1 MTGAPHIPV
10 LLDEVIAAASP
21 VGGVWLDGTLGAGGY
36 TRALLDAGAQRVMGV
51 DRDPR
56 AEAELITWTQP
67 YADRFTFLPG
77 TFGQL
82 DILAREAGADTLDG
96 VVLDIGVSSMQIDE
110 AERGFS
116 FQKDGPLDMRMGR
129 NGRRAFDL
137 VNDATE
143 AQLADIIFQYGEE
156 RASRRI
162 AKAIVAA
169 RPVADS
175 TLALAEIISKEV
187 PRGKPGQPHPATR
200 TFQALRIAV
209 NEELAELVR
218 GLLAAERM
226 LVPGGTL
233 IVVTFHSL
241 EDRIVKR
248 FLADRAGKGGGGSR
262 YAPVQHV
269 TPPSFEM
276 ITRKA
281 VTAGREELERNPRAR
296 SAKLRAVR
304 RTDAAPFAADVAG
317 LGLPGLDRTLLSSE
331 GASK

>member
-1 MTGAPHIPV
+1 MPTG
-10 LLDEVIAAASP
+10 SP
-21 VGGVWLDGTLGAGGY
+21 SC
-36 TRALLDAGAQRVMGV
+36 
-51 DRDPR
+51 P
-56 AEAELITWTQP
+56 EP
-67 YADRFTFLPG
+67 S
-77 TFGQL
+77 GQL
-82 DILAREAGADTLDG
+82 DILARDAGADTLDG

-129 NGRRAFDL
+129 NGLRAFDL

-187 PRGKPGQPHPATR
+187 PRGKPAQPHPATR

-226 LVPGGTL
+226 LAPGGTL

-248 FLADRAGKGGGGSR
+248 FLADRTGKGGGGSR
-262 YAPVQHV
+262 YAPVQLV
-269 TPPSFEM
+269 TPPSFQM

-296 SAKLRAVR
+296 SAKLRAAR

-331 GASK
+331 GGSK

>member
-1 MTGAPHIPV
+1 MTDAPHIPV
-10 LLDEVIAAASP
+10 LLDEVIAAATP

-36 TRALLDAGAQRVMGV
+36 TRALLNAGADRVLGV

-56 AEAELITWTQP
+56 AEAELAVWTEP
-67 YADRFTFLPG
+67 YAERFTFLAG
-77 TFGQL
+77 TFGRL
-82 DILAREAGADTLDG
+82 DELARDVGVQSLDG

-116 FQKDGPLDMRMGR
+116 FQKDGPLDMRMGQD
-129 NGRRAFDL
+129 GPRALDL
-137 VNDATE
+137 VNE
-143 AQLADIIFQYGEE
+143 ASEAHLADIIFQYGEE

-162 AKAIVAA
+162 AKAIIAA
-169 RPVADS
+169 RPLPDS
-175 TLALAEIISKEV
+175 TLALADIISKEV
-187 PRGKPGQPHPATR
+187 PRGKPGLPHPATR

-218 GLLAAERM
+218 GLLAAERI
-226 LVPGGTL
+226 LAPGGTL

-262 YAPVQHV
+262 YAPMQHV

-281 VTAGREELERNPRAR
+281 VTSQPEELERNPRAR
-296 SAKLRAVR
+296 SAKLRAAR
-304 RTDAAPFAADVAG
+304 RTDATPFPADVAG

-331 GASK
+331 GT

>member
-1 MTGAPHIPV
+1 MSAAPHIPV
-10 LLDEVIAAASP
+10 LLDEVIAAATP
-21 VGGVWLDGTLGAGGY
+21 VGGTWLDGTLGAGGY
-36 TRALLDAGAQRVMGV
+36 TRALLDAGAARVLGV

-56 AEAELITWTQP
+56 AAAEVARWADP
-67 YADRFTFLPG
+67 YGARFTFVPG
-77 TFGQL
+77 TFGRL
-82 DILAREAGADTLDG
+82 DALAREAGAGTLDG

-116 FQKDGPLDMRMGR
+116 FQKDGPLDMRMGQD
-129 NGRRAFDL
+129 GPRALDL
-137 VNDATE
+137 VNGASE
-143 AQLADIIFQYGEE
+143 AHLADVIFQYGEE

-175 TLALAEIISKEV
+175 TLALAQIVAKEL
-187 PRGKPGQPHPATR
+187 PRGKPGLPHPATR

-218 GLLAAERM
+218 GLLAAERA
-226 LVPGGTL
+226 LAPGGVL

-248 FLADRAGKGGGGSR
+248 FLADRAGRGGGGSR
-262 YAPVQHV
+262 YAPEVAGAA
-269 TPPSFEM
+269 PSFEM

-281 VTAGREELERNPRAR
+281 VVAGEAELARNPRAR
-296 SAKLRAVR
+296 SAKLRAAR
-304 RTDAAPFAADVAG
+304 RTDAPAHAADVAG
-317 LGLPGLDRTLLSSE
+317 LGLPGLDRTLLASE
-331 GASK
+331 GGMG

>member
-56 AEAELITWTQP
+56 AEAELGSWTQP
-67 YADRFTFLPG
+67 YGDRFTFLPG

-82 DILAREAGADTLDG
+82 DILARDAGADALDG

-129 NGRRAFDL
+129 NGLRAFDL

-226 LVPGGTL
+226 LAPGGTL

-281 VTAGREELERNPRAR
+281 VTAGRDEVERNPRAR
-296 SAKLRAVR
+296 SAKLRAAR

-331 GASK
+331 GGSK

>member
-56 AEAELITWTQP
+56 AEAELGTWMQP
-67 YADRFTFLPG
+67 YVDRFTFLPG

-82 DILAREAGADTLDG
+82 DILARHAGADTLDG

-143 AQLADIIFQYGEE
+143 AQLADIIFQYAEE

-175 TLALAEIISKEV
+175 TLALAEIINKEV
-187 PRGKPGQPHPATR
+187 PRGNPGQPHPATR

-226 LVPGGTL
+226 LAPGGTL

-281 VTAGREELERNPRAR
+281 VTAGPEELERNPRAR
-296 SAKLRAVR
+296 SAKLRAAH

-331 GASK
+331 GGSK

>member
-1 MTGAPHIPV
+1 MTSAPHIPV
-10 LLDEVIAAASP
+10 LMNEVLTAATP

-56 AEAELITWTQP
+56 AEAELAVWTAP
-67 YADRFTFLPG
+67 YAERFTFLSG
-77 TFGQL
+77 TFGRL
-82 DILAREAGADTLDG
+82 DELARDAGVEALDG

-116 FQKDGPLDMRMGR
+116 FQKDGPLDMRMGQ
-129 NGRRAFDL
+129 NGLRAFDL
-137 VNDATE
+137 VNE
-143 AQLADIIFQYGEE
+143 ASEAELADIIFQYGEE

-162 AKAIVAA
+162 AKAIIAA

-175 TLALAEIISKEV
+175 TLALAAIVSKEV
-187 PRGKPGQPHPATR
+187 PRGKPGLPHPATR

-218 GLLAAERM
+218 GLLAAEQM
-226 LVPGGTL
+226 LAPGGVL

-262 YAPVQHV
+262 YAPMQEI
-269 TPPSFEM
+269 TPRSFEM

-281 VTAGREELERNPRAR
+281 VTAGPEELERNPRAR
-296 SAKLRAVR
+296 SAKLRAAR
-304 RTDAAPFAADVAG
+304 RTDAAPFAADVSG
-317 LGLPGLDRTLLSSE
+317 LGLPGLDRALLSSKE
-331 GASK
+331 GLR